1 MDKKNIDWQNIGFQY
16 HKTDFRF
23 IARHENGSWNKGELT
38 DDNYIHLHEGSGSIH
53 YAHQCFEGLKA
64 YSSPEGKILL
74 FRPLENARRMQKTA
88 RRLIIPEVPDEL
100 FLRAIKE
107 TVYANKKWI
116 PPYGTG
122 ASLYIRPVLFA
133 SGKMLGLT
141 PAPSYEFRVFVSPVG
156 PYFSSQKFQPIKLYL
171 TTEFDRAAPNG
182 IGSYKAGAN
191 YASGFYTKKIAQEKG
206 ASDVL
211 FLDAKNQQY
220 LDETGAANIIILTK
234 DNQLISPNSKS
245 ILPSITRRSILEIAK
260 KKLNLEIVEREINF
274 FDEIENFAE
283 VGICGTA
290 AVLTPIS
297 EIISDEKN
305 YQFLA
310 GFEKMEKLYRE
321 LLAIQQGE
329 KEDIFNWVLNLEKK

>member
-1 MDKKNIDWQNIGFQY
+1 MNKKNIDWKNIGFQY
-16 HKTDFRF
+16 QKTDFRF
-23 IARHENGSWNKGELT
+23 VARYDNGAWSEGELI

-74 FRPLENARRMQKTA
+74 FRPLENAHRMQKTA
-88 RRLIIPEVPDEL
+88 RRLMMPEVPDEL
-100 FLRAIKE
+100 FLHAITE
-107 TVYANKKWI
+107 TVYANWKWI

-141 PAPSYEFRVFVSPVG
+141 PASSYEFRVFVSPVG

-171 TTEFDRAAPNG
+171 TTKFDRAAPNG

-191 YASGFYTKKIAQEKG
+191 YASSFYIKKIAQEKG
-206 ASDVL
+206 AGDVL
-211 FLDAKNQQY
+211 FLDAKTQQY

-234 DNQLISPNSKS
+234 DNKLMSPDSKS
-245 ILPSITRRSILEIAK
+245 ILPSITRKSILQIAK
-260 KKLNLEIVEREINF
+260 KKLNLQVIEREINF
-274 FDEIENFAE
+274 FKEIKNFSE

-305 YQFLA
+305 YQFSS
-310 GFEKMEKLYRE
+310 GFEKMEEIYKE

-329 KEDIFNWVLNLEKK
+329 IEDIFDWVFILKEK